1 MKKIIIKTII
11 ALLFS
16 IIYVQSDA
24 QTIEDA
30 VGLSHAG
37 KYNEAEKVFTRLIE
51 KEGNNTRLLIAS
63 GFNNAWAKNYKAAE
77 NRFNRALNI
86 EPSNRDAAKGLAYT
100 YLYKGN
106 FTKAS
111 TVFNKL
117 LMQDSYSE
125 ECRFALG
132 LAYMNL
138 QKKNKA
144 NKQFEKVLAINK
156 SNTEAKKFIKEIES
170 GKGIID
176 LSVLGGVSGSGGESK
191 FGLRQVQV
199 GYHIN
204 NEVLLYARYDN
215 SLAQDNYFFIKNNF
229 NSNAYIGGMY
239 ARWHYRIGSKI
250 EYGYRSLPGKVDQNI
265 YQTEQVIFLPKNFAV
280 KLGGSI
286 ISSPQLQDEWM
297 LMGSIS
303 VPAGRKLK
311 VEPHYYFIRRLYD
324 EHRFLL
330 NVSYNFSA
338 KTDMALGVFNGS
350 EKNFK
355 TNIKTN
361 VFGVYAYSN
370 IYIKGPLSATVLT
383 RYEKDAAGRDSFIA
397 AAGLKVSFGTNNF

>member
-1 MKKIIIKTII
+1 MKKVILK
-11 ALLFS
+11 S
-16 IIYVQSDA
+16 ILSLILSSIYLKAGA

-30 VGLSHAG
+30 VMLSHAG
-37 KYNEAEKVFTRLIE
+37 NYDEAEKVFTRLIE
-51 KEGNNTRLLIAS
+51 KDGNNTGVLIAS
-63 GFNNAWAKNYKAAE
+63 GFNNAWNKKYKAAE
-77 NRFNRALNI
+77 SRFNKALQL
-86 EPSNRDAAKGLAYT
+86 EPGNTDAAKGLAYT
-100 YLYKGN
+100 YLYKGS
-106 FTKAS
+106 FTKAAS
-111 TVFNKL
+111 AFNRL
-117 LMQDSYSE
+117 VVQYPHSE
-125 ECRFALG
+125 ESHFALG

-144 NKQFEKVLAINK
+144 GEQFKKVLEINRL
-156 SNTEAKKFIKEIES
+156 NADAKKFIKEIEA
-170 GKGIID
+170 GKGVID
-176 LSVLGGVSGSGGESK
+176 LSVLGGASGSGSESK
-191 FGLRQVQV
+191 FGLRQVQA

-239 ARWHYRIGSKI
+239 ARWSHLIGSKI
-250 EYGYRSLPGKVDQNI
+250 EYGYRSLPGKSDQNI
-265 YQTEQVIFLPKNFAV
+265 YQTEQVIFLPKNFAL

-303 VPAGRKLK
+303 VPAGRKVK
-311 VEPHYYFIRRLYD
+311 IEPHYYFIRRLDD

-330 NVSYNFSA
+330 NLSYNFSA
-338 KTDMALGVFNGS
+338 KNDMALGAFNGS
-350 EKNFK
+350 EKNIK
-355 TNIKTN
+355 TNTKTN
-361 VFGVYAYSN
+361 VFGVYAYTN
-370 IYIKGPLSATVLT
+370 IHIKGVLSAMILT